1 MHVEIYM
8 VLTKNFLH
16 KLQVDEPFAQQH
28 GEHLSR
34 KEFSY
39 RVLIKAEDFM
49 KLTYLSSPPLVA
61 RKCWWG

>member
-1 MHVEIYM
+1 M
-8 VLTKNFLH
+8 VPAKNFLH

-39 RVLIKAEDFM
+39 RVLIKTEDFM
-49 KLTYLSSPPLVA
+49 ELAYLSSPP
-61 RKCWWG
+61 